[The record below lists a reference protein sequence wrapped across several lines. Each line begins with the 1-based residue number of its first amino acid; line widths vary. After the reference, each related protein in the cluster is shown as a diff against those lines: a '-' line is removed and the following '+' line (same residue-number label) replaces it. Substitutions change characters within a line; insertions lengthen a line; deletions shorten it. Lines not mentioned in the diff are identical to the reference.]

1 MALLSHR
8 SDSPHFGRQGLLKP
22 SLQVLHVG
30 RFWSWNKRGSPSL
43 RGAGCLLFTD
53 FFTEEMEGIED
64 VIVVFTD
71 RYFVEST
78 AQHVG
83 QLKSMLRLHLFDMQ
97 EIRFVC
103 DNDNRDCVS
112 WMQLSNMMVKVTE

>member
-1 MALLSHR
+1 M
-8 SDSPHFGRQGLLKP
+8 
-22 SLQVLHVG
+22 
-30 RFWSWNKRGSPSL
+30 
-43 RGAGCLLFTD
+43 LFTD